1 MALAG
6 SLATIAPSKREE
18 VAMVQVAQRL
28 HERFPAVPED
38 QIEQTV
44 QAEYHRF
51 DGSPIRDFVPI
62 FVERNAREDLLA
74 FAIP

>member
-1 MALAG
+1 MASAG
-6 SLATIAPSKREE
+6 SLATIEPSKREE
-18 VAMVQVAQRL
+18 VAIIQVAERL
-28 HERFPAVPED
+28 QERFPSVPED

-44 QAEYHRF
+44 RAEYHRF

-74 FAIP
+74 FVVP